1 MAKAGRPF
9 LNASR
14 RRVETLDGT
23 ANKTMSTVTGD
34 SNPQGGSAGTSI
46 ESGETYLITGDN
58 DAERTITLP
67 PASKGAWV
75 KIVFGVEQTGNDW
88 IIATQD
94 GEPLNGQL
102 FWFDVN
108 TEDKSNN
115 IVDTAANLNGST
127 DEKITIGN
135 DIKSGTMLTFMSDG
149 SEWYSLEN
157 QVIGSDE
164 ITVGAV

>member
-14 RRVETLDGT
+14 RRLETLDGT
-23 ANKTMSTVTGD
+23 ANKTMNTVTGD
-34 SNPQGGSAGTSI
+34 SSPQGGSAGTSI

-157 QVIGSDE
+157 QVIGSAG